1 MKQTRRDKKKEV
13 KATLAID
20 LKDSIYRLS
29 YITHTPIKDVCEYLC
44 QAVIYEP
51 KYIDVLHQYFQRDLI
66 TSSRNVKFGSRD
78 NKRLAKRITAT
89 TERVTIK
96 FKQID
101 YEVIFNLGYAL
112 DVSASRVVAILLDL
126 AMKDINIVNLYIKQ
140 YLQHELTSTQISEL
154 KTLLAYVNQS
164 GEVQHS
170 WASLL
175 SYIIDEIGSPAAKLR
190 DTITKFLK
198 N

>member
-1 MKQTRRDKKKEV
+1 M
-13 KATLAID
+13 
-20 LKDSIYRLS
+20 
-29 YITHTPIKDVCEYLC
+29 
-44 QAVIYEP
+44 
-51 KYIDVLHQYFQRDLI
+51 
-66 TSSRNVKFGSRD
+66 KFGSRD